1 MNFRLFLAVEWG
13 RAVGV
18 KLECVGLGGDGGNG
32 VWGGVAVREGQ
43 LWLAGWLQWHHPV
56 L

>member
-18 KLECVGLGGDGGNG
+18 ELECVRLGGGG
-32 VWGGVAVREGQ
+32 GGGGGGAVREDR
-43 LWLAGWLQWHHPV
+43 LWLAGWLLWRHPV

>member
-1 MNFRLFLAVEWG
+1 MKFRLFLAVEWG

-18 KLECVGLGGDGGNG
+18 KLECVRLGGG
-32 VWGGVAVREGQ
+32 GGVDAVGGGR
-43 LWLAGWLQWHHPV
+43 LWLAGWLLWHHPV